1 MDQIAKW
8 KNEYPL
14 KISGETRRP
23 AEILKALSSV
33 MPEDAIVATE
43 VGQHQMWA
51 AQFFRH
57 NPNKKFLTS
66 GGLGTM
72 GYGTGSSI
80 GAQVGN
86 PTKRVVNVAGD
97 GSFRM
102 NCNELATISRY
113 RIPVVI
119 LIMNNKTLGMV
130 RQWQTLFYDQR
141 YSQTTLDTPIN
152 WIALAEA
159 FGVKGM
165 HLRLDD
171 DPYAIL
177 SSAFELNEPVVIDCE
192 IALDNKVYPMVAPGS
207 SIDEM
212 IEEEQL

>member
-1 MDQIAKW
+1 
-8 KNEYPL
+8 
-14 KISGETRRP
+14 
-23 AEILKALSSV
+23 
-33 MPEDAIVATE
+33 
-43 VGQHQMWA
+43 
-51 AQFFRH
+51 
-57 NPNKKFLTS
+57 
-66 GGLGTM
+66 
-72 GYGTGSSI
+72 
-80 GAQVGN
+80 
-86 PTKRVVNVAGD
+86 
-97 GSFRM
+97 M